1 MGKITKFL
9 KKSKEIVD
17 RAKVKKKT
25 KKHGKVSQE
34 QKDLAT
40 TTGFV
45 AAGTLGGAKIQSD
58 RNKDDQSGVGQKT
71 SAVKKTPATI
81 SPKGVGA
88 AKRGFGRAL
97 K

>member
-1 MGKITKFL
+1 MKKLIAKKIL
-9 KKSKEIVD
+9 KPI
-17 RAKVKKKT
+17 KKALKPKP

-40 TTGFV
+40 TAGFV
-45 AAGTLGGAKIQSD
+45 ASGTLGGAKIQSD
-58 RNKDDQSGVGQKT
+58 RNKNDQSGVGQKT